1 MTGAITK
8 VVFSEQ
14 FPVKEFDYENHNT
27 DVIVHFENGDRYS
40 AVFFSH
46 QSLKALIDKDAH
58 IKRNESYEYYRIL
71 DIVLIKDFNKG
82 NVLPVIEAMIR
93 EGDFQL
99 IFRKI

>member
-46 QSLKALIDKDAH
+46 QSLNTLINQDT
-58 IKRNESYEYYRIL
+58 RNVQQDSHEYYRIL
-71 DIVLIKDFNKG
+71 DIVLVKDFNKG
-82 NVLPVIEAMIR
+82 NLLPVIEAMIR

-99 IFRKI
+99 IFKKV

>member
-1 MTGAITK
+1 MIGAITK

-14 FPVKEFDYENHNT
+14 FPVKELDYENHNT

-46 QSLKALIDKDAH
+46 QSLKNLIENDAQM
-58 IKRNESYEYYRIL
+58 KRHESYEYYRIL

-99 IFRKI
+99 IFKKI